1 MWSTVIRLIATC
13 ATSYWEF
20 LLTTL
25 KSWHRGR
32 GCFVSP
38 AFETTNLLHKCFP
51 RSDSCFTWNL
61 LWFRWNRRVL
71 RRLVFEKLVFESSAF
86 LPLPPSPPGPHQSAH
101 SATDCAS
108 NVKCFCAKLWSKATG
123 KALSGNVRPC
133 YTAFAKRVTTL
144 SSTEVCKTWIVH
156 PGLRRSH
163 PIKARHAEAESCK
176 CNRNRQENTRFLAIA
191 QALES
196 SICPLPIS
204 CVPL

>member
-1 MWSTVIRLIATC
+1 MWSRVIRLIATC

-51 RSDSCFTWNL
+51 RSDSCFMWNL

-101 SATDCAS
+101 SATSGMLPIAPRTS
-108 NVKCFCAKLWSKATG
+108 NVSAQSCGAKQQERHCQVMCDPATLLLRKGWQRLAQQRCAKH
-123 KALSGNVRPC
+123 
-133 YTAFAKRVTTL
+133 
-144 SSTEVCKTWIVH
+144 E
-156 PGLRRSH
+156 
-163 PIKARHAEAESCK
+163 
-176 CNRNRQENTRFLAIA
+176 
-191 QALES
+191 
-196 SICPLPIS
+196 
-204 CVPL
+204 

>member
-1 MWSTVIRLIATC
+1 MRNILLRILVDDAEKLTPGSGLLRFSRFWDNESFAQVFSSIWLVLYVKSALVQMKSARTAT
-13 ATSYWEF
+13 T
-20 LLTTL
+20 
-25 KSWHRGR
+25 
-32 GCFVSP
+32 CFRETCFRIFCVSP
-38 AFETTNLLHKCFP
+38 TATLSTRPASVSSFG
-51 RSDSCFTWNL
+51 D
-61 LWFRWNRRVL
+61 FRHA
-71 RRLVFEKLVFESSAF
+71 S
-86 LPLPPSPPGPHQSAH
+86 
-101 SATDCAS
+101 DCAS